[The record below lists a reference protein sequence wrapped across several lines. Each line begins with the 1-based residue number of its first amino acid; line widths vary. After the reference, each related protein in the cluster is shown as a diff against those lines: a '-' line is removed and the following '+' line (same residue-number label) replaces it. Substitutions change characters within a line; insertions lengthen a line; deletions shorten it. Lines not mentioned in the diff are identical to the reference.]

1 MKKDIFPSQ
10 LRAARALIGWTRE
23 DLASASGLTVRTIAR
38 IESSQTIPRQTTI
51 EALAEALE
59 AAGIEF
65 IPQNGSGP
73 GVRLSR
79 RLDGK

>member
-1 MKKDIFPSQ
+1 MKKDILPQQ
-10 LRAARALIGWTRE
+10 LRAGRALIDWTRE
-23 DLASASGLTVRTIAR
+23 DLANASGITVRTLAR
-38 IESSQTIPRQTTI
+38 IESSQTIPRKSTL

-65 IPQNGSGP
+65 IPENGSGP

-79 RLDGK
+79 RSERT